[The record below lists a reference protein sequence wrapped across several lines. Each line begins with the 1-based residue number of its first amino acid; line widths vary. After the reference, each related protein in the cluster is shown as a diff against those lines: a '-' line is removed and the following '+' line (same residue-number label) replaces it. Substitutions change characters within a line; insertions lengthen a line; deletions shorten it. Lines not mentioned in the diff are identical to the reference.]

1 MSLLTRLRKQIHSF
15 LPSSL
20 LSSFPTNSYLNQS
33 LFFYPLPLF
42 LFFLF
47 SHPPLFTPSPSLLI
61 LHYLQLFNIIVCLL
75 FHCLAPI
82 SWRTQQLPPTRE
94 ATGLLS
100 TISIVGGR
108 QIEVCVRSGY
118 ACAPCVFLSAAAIK
132 RLKQDILRFPHFLT
146 SNWVMNRAQSRATSQ
161 ILPLGQVKT
170 V

>member
-33 LFFYPLPLF
+33 LFFYPFPLL

-61 LHYLQLFNIIVCLL
+61 LSLFTT
-75 FHCLAPI
+75 FQHHCLSAVPLSRTNFLENTTAP
-82 SWRTQQLPPTRE
+82 TDTRS
-94 ATGLLS
+94 TGLLS

-108 QIEVCVRSGY
+108 QIEVCMRSGY

-146 SNWVMNRAQSRATSQ
+146 SNWVMNRARSRATSQ